1 MAFEELLNQV
11 GGLGKFQILQMVLAL
26 PCLMLTICQ
35 ILLENFTAAIPAH
48 RCWVHILD
56 NDTVSDNDTGTLSPD
71 VLLRISIPLDSNL
84 KPEKCHRFLHPQWQ
98 LLHLNGTFP
107 NVTDL
112 DTEPCVDGWVY
123 DRSSFSSTIVTEWDL
138 VCDYQSQK
146 PLVQFAFMAGML
158 LGGFIYGCLS
168 DRDLCTG
175 HRNDLSIRSGGIS
188 EHYLAV
194 RFGRKVI
201 LRWCLLQ
208 LAISG
213 TCAAFAPNF
222 LLYCSL
228 RFWSGCSTVVAMSN
242 NWMLVIE
249 WIRSQSKAWVITLMN
264 CAFSMGQI
272 MLGALA
278 LVFRDWRT
286 LQLVVS
292 LPFFVFLFLS
302 RWLVESARW
311 LITTNKPEEGLKEL
325 KKAARRNGNKY
336 AEATLNMEGLRAAM
350 QDQLEGVQTNTTVLD
365 LFHTPNLRKRI
376 CLLFFV
382 RFAISIPFY
391 SILTNLQ
398 YFGSNIFLFQVI
410 FGALTASARYC
421 ALLVM
426 NHMDHRR
433 TQMLFL
439 SLVGL
444 SILVNTFVPQEMQ
457 TLRVALSTLG
467 VAVSSVALMCS
478 FAHGNELVPTII
490 RVTASGVMGIAANIG
505 AALAPL
511 LMILTEYSPHLPWI
525 IYGGFSILAGFL
537 APLLPETRNRP
548 LPDSIQD
555 VEKEGKGLRK
565 AKQEDTF
572 MKVTQF

>member
-1 MAFEELLNQV
+1 MTNWCEVTQTL
-11 GGLGKFQILQMVLAL
+11 
-26 PCLMLTICQ
+26 
-35 ILLENFTAAIPAH
+35 
-48 RCWVHILD
+48 W
-56 NDTVSDNDTGTLSPD
+56 TLSPD

-84 KPEKCHRFLHPQWQ
+84 KPEKCHRFLHSQWQ
-98 LLHLNGTFP
+98 LLHLNGNFP

-146 PLVQFAFMAGML
+146 PVVQFLFMAGML
-158 LGGFIYGCLS
+158 LGGLLYGYLS
-168 DRDLCTG
+168 D
-175 HRNDLSIRSGGIS
+175 
-188 EHYLAV
+188 V
-194 RFGRKVI
+194 FGRKVI

-228 RFWSGCSTVVAMSN
+228 RFWSGCSAVVLLSN
-242 NWMLVIE
+242 NGMIILE
-249 WIRSQSKAWVITLMN
+249 WVRSQSKAMVLTVMQ
-264 CAFSMGQI
+264 CALSLGQI
-272 MLGALA
+272 ILGGLA
-278 LVFRDWRT
+278 FVFRDWRT

-292 LPFFVFLFLS
+292 APFFVFFFSS

>member
-1 MAFEELLNQV
+1 MTNWCEVTQTL
-11 GGLGKFQILQMVLAL
+11 
-26 PCLMLTICQ
+26 
-35 ILLENFTAAIPAH
+35 
-48 RCWVHILD
+48 W
-56 NDTVSDNDTGTLSPD
+56 TLSPD

-168 DRDLCTG
+168 DR
-175 HRNDLSIRSGGIS
+175 
-188 EHYLAV
+188 
-194 RFGRKVI
+194 FGRKVI

-228 RFWSGCSTVVAMSN
+228 RFWSGCSAVVLLSN
-242 NWMLVIE
+242 NGMIILE
-249 WIRSQSKAWVITLMN
+249 WVRSQSKAMVLTVMQ
-264 CAFSMGQI
+264 CALSLGQI
-272 MLGALA
+272 ILGGLA
-278 LVFRDWRT
+278 FVFRDWRT

-292 LPFFVFLFLS
+292 APFFVFFFSS

>member
-35 ILLENFTAAIPAH
+35 ILLENFTAAIPGH

-56 NDTVSDNDTGTLSPD
+56 NDTVSDNATGTLSPD
-71 VLLRISIPLDSNL
+71 VLLRLSIPLDSNL
-84 KPEKCHRFLHPQWQ
+84 KPEKCRRFLHPQWQ

-168 DRDLCTG
+168 D
-175 HRNDLSIRSGGIS
+175 
-188 EHYLAV
+188 

-311 LITTNKPEEGLKEL
+311 LIITNKPEEGLKEL
-325 KKAARRNGNKY
+325 QKVARRNGLKNI
-336 AEATLNMEGLRAAM
+336 EATLNMEGLRATM
-350 QDQLEGVQTNTTVLD
+350 QEELEAARTKTTLFD
-365 LFHTPNLRKRI
+365 LFRTPILRRRM
-376 CLLFFV
+376 CLLSFV
-382 RFAISIPFY
+382 RFASIIPFY
-391 SILTNLQ
+391 GIFINLQ

-410 FGALTASARYC
+410 FGALTALARYL
-421 ALLVM
+421 ALLSL
-426 NHMDHRR
+426 NHVGRR
-433 TQMLFL
+433 PSQMFFMYLL
-439 SLVGL
+439 GL
-444 SILVNTFVPQEMQ
+444 SILCNTFVPQEMQ
-457 TLRVALSTLG
+457 TLRVTLASVGITFAAASTT
-467 VAVSSVALMCS
+467 SFSV
-478 FAHGNELVPTII
+478 HYDELVPTVL
-490 RVTASGVMGIAANIG
+490 RATALGLDIVASRSGSSV
-505 AALAPL
+505 APL
-511 LMILTEYSPHLPWI
+511 LMTLAVYLPTLPWI
-525 IYGGFSILAGFL
+525 IYAVSPILAGLVVFF
-537 APLLPETRNRP
+537 LPETRNLP
-548 LPDSIQD
+548 LFDTIQD
-555 VEKEGKGLRK
+555 VRNNKKFSGKINEK
-565 AKQEDTF
+565 DSYT
-572 MKVTQF
+572 KVTKF

>member
-1 MAFEELLNQV
+1 MTNWCEVTQTL
-11 GGLGKFQILQMVLAL
+11 
-26 PCLMLTICQ
+26 
-35 ILLENFTAAIPAH
+35 
-48 RCWVHILD
+48 W
-56 NDTVSDNDTGTLSPD
+56 TLSPD

-168 DRDLCTG
+168 DR
-175 HRNDLSIRSGGIS
+175 
-188 EHYLAV
+188 
-194 RFGRKVI
+194 FGRKVI

-228 RFWSGCSTVVAMSN
+228 RFWSGCSAVVLLSN
-242 NWMLVIE
+242 NGMIILE
-249 WIRSQSKAWVITLMN
+249 WVRSQSKAMVLTVMQ
-264 CAFSMGQI
+264 CALSLGQI
-272 MLGALA
+272 ILGGLA
-278 LVFRDWRT
+278 FVFRDWRT

-292 LPFFVFLFLS
+292 APFFVFFFSS

-439 SLVGL
+439 FLVGL